1 MSDPSAIILGMTMK
15 WNKYTYVCNS
25 CDGLIEMTIMET
37 RTITTEL
44 CPACYNSMTLLSV
57 VDATI
62 QPSTNEK
69 ENMETESYLKTKI
82 AELEEIISRQNSALA
97 THQNCDYWK
106 SENGR
111 VQSQL
116 IELINEAYTD
126 DIDATSIVENLCEII
141 DYEPK
146 KTVNFTG
153 TISFSGSIDV
163 SLLEINDFDL
173 HYFLQDELS
182 LESGYGDMVLDSFE
196 VDHVEED

>member
-1 MSDPSAIILGMTMK
+1 MSDPSAIILRMTIK

-25 CDGLIEMTIMET
+25 CDGLIETTIMET
-37 RTITTEL
+37 RTISTEL
-44 CPACYNSMTLLSV
+44 CPACFNSMTLLSV

-69 ENMETESYLKTKI
+69 ENMETTDYLKSKI
-82 AELEEIISRQNSALA
+82 AELEDIVSRQNSALS

-116 IELINEAYTD
+116 IELINSSWDEADGTE
-126 DIDATSIVENLCEII
+126 ILEAICEII

-146 KTVNFTG
+146 KTVNFSG

-163 SLLEINDFDL
+163 PLNELSNFDL

-182 LESGYGDMVLDSFE
+182 LETGYGDMILDSFE
-196 VDHVEED
+196 VDNVEED